1 MSRQFSGAMR
11 LKLPFSGDPTRPL
24 LFWLFALIGYLAAIG
39 GLALV
44 LISDDLREWNRSL
57 GNSLTLQLPAE
68 SSAARLE
75 TVLALL
81 RQTAG
86 IGGVRLLEAAETARL
101 LEPWLG
107 PAAAMD
113 TLPVPRLIDLQ
124 IDPETAI
131 DFADLRRK
139 LSSIMPGAQL
149 DDHRQWLGDFRGA
162 AIRLA
167 SVIAVGIAAIA
178 LLAVVST
185 VSLTR
190 TGLALHAKTVELLHL
205 IGAEDADVARLF
217 QADTLRLGLLG
228 GATGAAAAFI
238 TVIAVI
244 SAVPLHAM
252 TGANGFADWRLWAV
266 AIVAALATGLVAMA
280 AARITAL
287 RRLSLM
293 P

>member
-11 LKLPFSGDPTRPL
+11 LKLPFGGDPTRPL

-68 SSAARLE
+68 TSAARLE

-86 IGGVRLLEAAETARL
+86 IGGVRLLEPAETARL

-107 PAAAMD
+107 PAAAID

-149 DDHRQWLGDFRGA
+149 DDHRQWLGDFGG

-167 SVIAVGIAAIA
+167 SLIAVGIAAIA

-205 IGAEDADVARLF
+205 IGAEAADVARLF

>member
-1 MSRQFSGAMR
+1 MSRQFFGAMR
-11 LKLPFSGDPTRPL
+11 LKLPFGGDPTRPL

-68 SSAARLE
+68 TSAARLE

-86 IGGVRLLEAAETARL
+86 IGGVRLLEPAETARL

-107 PAAAMD
+107 PAAAID

-131 DFADLRRK
+131 DFADLRQK

-149 DDHRQWLGDFRGA
+149 DDHRQWLGDFGG

-167 SVIAVGIAAIA
+167 SLIAVGIAAIA

-205 IGAEDADVARLF
+205 IGAADADLARLF
-217 QADTLRLGLLG
+217 QANALRLGLLG